1 MNEEVIKTALQMLE
15 AYPNMN
21 ITQLGM
27 TVLYLA
33 AIRSN
38 MGHENCQSTVRDY
51 IHKEGLTPD
60 VALCLEFLEREIL
73 SLRKSRVDIDY
84 WKVGNKGEFR
94 PD

>member
-1 MNEEVIKTALQMLE
+1 MCEIIYNYNFVCYI
-15 AYPNMN
+15 
-21 ITQLGM
+21 IIM